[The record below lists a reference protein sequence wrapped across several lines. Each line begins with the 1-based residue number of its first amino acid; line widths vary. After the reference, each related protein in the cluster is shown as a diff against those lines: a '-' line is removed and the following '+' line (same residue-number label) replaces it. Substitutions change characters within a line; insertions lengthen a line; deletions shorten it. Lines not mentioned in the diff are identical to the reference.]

1 MINMQSRTI
10 IATSLVIV
18 SVLAILLCS
27 AASASISRISFT
39 MNIDPVTDVSYVV
52 ETIALNSSLKGTVV
66 ANITAPLIPGKN
78 ITIVNVKSSS
88 NEELP
93 YTLDQKHSVL
103 DILAYNT
110 SYITI
115 EYVVSGISDEVSIG
129 VYAITINL
137 ENFTASSLSGTI
149 TIFGKYNVFVA
160 PKPESITNGTNCVII
175 RLGQPMIY
183 VVTLVSQQIVSQT
196 QATSSP
202 RTTTASLGKTN
213 TTSRNTVIQQHI
225 SGINPW
231 SIIIGLLIIALGL
244 AVVAL
249 YRRRGGG
256 KIEIETMPS
265 GDILSDDTVKHIIL
279 LVGDAGEKGIKQS
292 RLVTLTG
299 RPKSTISRR
308 VKRLMEEGIVEI
320 IRAGKYNIIKLTDKG
335 REIYEQL
342 KKEYEEKHK

>member
-1 MINMQSRTI
+1 MKMQSRAI
-10 IATSLVIV
+10 IALSLVVI
-18 SVLAILLCS
+18 SLSMASLCF
-27 AASASISRISFT
+27 AASTNISRISFT

-52 ETIALNSSLKGTVV
+52 ETITLNPPLTGPLM
-66 ANITAPLIPGKN
+66 ANITTPLIPGKN
-78 ITIVNVKSSS
+78 ITIVSVKSSA

-103 DILAYNT
+103 DVLAYNT

-129 VYAITINL
+129 VYAVTINL
-137 ENFTASSLSGTI
+137 ENFTAPSLSGTV
-149 TIFGKYNVFVA
+149 TIFGKYRVFVA
-160 PKPESITNGTNCVII
+160 PNPESVENGTNCVII
-175 RLGQPMIY
+175 KLDQPMMY
-183 VVTLVSQQIVSQT
+183 VVTLVSQQIVYPTQT
-196 QATSSP
+196 TSSP
-202 RTTTASLGKTN
+202 GLTVVSPGKTS
-213 TTSRNTVIQQHI
+213 TTYRNTVAQQGAD
-225 SGINPW
+225 GINPW
-231 SIIIGLLIIALGL
+231 SIIIGLLITALGI

-249 YRRRGGG
+249 YVRRGGG

-342 KKEYEEKHK
+342 KREYEEKQQ

>member
-1 MINMQSRTI
+1 MKMQSRAI
-10 IATSLVIV
+10 IALSLGII
-18 SVLAILLCS
+18 SLMLASLCF
-27 AASASISRISFT
+27 AASTNISRVSFT

-52 ETIALNSSLKGTVV
+52 ETLTLNPPLTGPIV

-78 ITIVNVKSSS
+78 ITIVSVKSSA

-103 DILAYNT
+103 DVLAYNT

-129 VYAITINL
+129 VYAVTVNL
-137 ENFTASSLSGTI
+137 ENFTAPSLSGTI
-149 TIFGKYNVFVA
+149 TIFGKYSVYVA
-160 PKPESITNGTNCVII
+160 PNPESIENGTNCVII
-175 RLGQPMIY
+175 RLDQPMMY
-183 VVTLVSQQIVSQT
+183 VVTLVSQQIVSPTQT
-196 QATSSP
+196 TSSP
-202 RTTTASLGKTN
+202 GPITFSPGKTS
-213 TTSRNTVIQQHI
+213 TTSGNTVAQQGVG
-225 SGINPW
+225 GINPW
-231 SIIIGLLIIALGL
+231 SVIIGLLIIALGI
-244 AVVAL
+244 AVAAL
-249 YRRRGGG
+249 YVRRGGG

>member
-1 MINMQSRTI
+1 MKMQSRTI
-10 IATSLVIV
+10 IALSFVIISLLMA
-18 SVLAILLCS
+18 SLCF
-27 AASASISRISFT
+27 AASTNISRVSFT
-39 MNIDPVTDVSYVV
+39 MNLDPVADVSYVV
-52 ETIALNSSLKGTVV
+52 ETLTLNPPLTGPIM

-78 ITIVNVKSSS
+78 ITIVSVKNSA

-93 YTLDQKHSVL
+93 YTLNQKYSVL
-103 DILAYNT
+103 DVLAYNT

-129 VYAITINL
+129 VYAVTVNL
-137 ENFTASSLSGTI
+137 ENFTAPSLSGTI
-149 TIFGKYNVFVA
+149 TIFGKYSVFVA
-160 PKPESITNGTNCVII
+160 PNPESIENGTNCIII
-175 RLGQPMIY
+175 RLDQPMMY
-183 VVTLVSQQIVSQT
+183 VVTLVSQQIFSPTQT
-196 QATSSP
+196 TSSP
-202 RTTTASLGKTN
+202 GPTTISSRKTS
-213 TTSRNTVIQQHI
+213 TTSENTVEQQGVG
-225 SGINPW
+225 GINPW
-231 SIIIGLLIIALGL
+231 NIIIGLLIIALGV

-249 YRRRGGG
+249 YTRRRGG

-292 RLVTLTG
+292 RLVALTG

-342 KKEYEEKHK
+342 KKEYEEKHR